1 MFILTTLD
9 NNYKRVWEQEEKC
22 KATFSS
28 QYELPTVKNIQK
40 LLPNT
45 VYAIEIY
52 RKLRSE
58 RQNLAPSLLII
69 KSINFIPLNRNNH
82 DIEITFYFVKKLPK
96 HLDYIIDKVKQKTT
110 PLIFQVRGSNI
121 ELIKNALR
129 QPA

>member
-28 QYELPTVKNIQK
+28 QYELPTVKNMQK

-45 VYAIEIY
+45 VYAIGIY

-82 DIEITFYFVKKLPK
+82 DIEITFDFAKKLPK
-96 HLDYIIDKVKQKTT
+96 HLDYIIDKIKQKTT